1 MNIRKMAS
9 LAAGLT
15 ALTLGTGAHGA
26 VELDSST
33 FGGLS
38 ARSIGPA
45 VMSGRVAALD
55 GVVDDEGTTL
65 YVGTA
70 SGGVWKSED
79 GGIVF
84 EPVFDEHQQS
94 IGAVRIDPSNPQ
106 TVWVGTG
113 ESWVR
118 NTVSPGDGVYRSTD
132 GGEKWQ
138 HLGLENSDHIAELLV
153 HPDDGSVVY
162 VCALGHLWAPGG
174 DRGVFRTTDGGDTW
188 ENILRID
195 DATSCSDLAMTPDA
209 SALYAGMWSVR
220 RYPDFFESGGETSG
234 LYRSTDGGDTWEE
247 LTDGLPDT
255 DMGRI
260 SVTVAASEPT
270 RVYAVIES
278 DNTALYRS
286 DDGGDTW
293 AARDDSGN
301 VQMRPFY
308 FGELVV
314 DPSDPD
320 RVYKPAFS
328 LTVSDDGGDTFS
340 GMFGAGFSVAIHP
353 DHHALWVNPGNPRQL
368 VLGTDGGVYL
378 SEDRGFHWRHV
389 ANMPVSQFYHVAVDA
404 RWPYNVYGGL
414 QDNGSWM
421 APSQGAGGIQNK
433 DWTNIGFGDG
443 FWAFPDP
450 SDDRVLYTE
459 YQGGQLKRV
468 DRQTREI
475 KRIQPAPEDGQD
487 KLRFN
492 WNTPLHVSASKPG
505 TIYYGAQYLFRS
517 KDRGESWEAISPDLT
532 TNDPQGQRQEQSG
545 GLTIDNSTAENYTT
559 IYSISESPLDHRTI
573 WVGTDDGNV
582 QLTRNGGKSWD
593 NVVGNV
599 DGVPAGT
606 WVSRVEASPHDKA
619 TAFVTFDG
627 HRRGDMATYVYR
639 TTDYGQ
645 TWTSLGSDAIDGY
658 AWVVKQD
665 PVNPDLL
672 FLGTEEGLFIS
683 LDSGGHWARFKENL
697 PKVAVHDLVVHPTE
711 HDLVIG
717 THGRGVYIIDD
728 ITPLRGITQDII
740 DANVAILPT
749 RPAPMILTTQL
760 QSFGAHDSFV
770 GNNPPQAATIVYHLK
785 KRHLFGDMKVEVF
798 DQSDRLIATL
808 PGGKRRGLNR
818 VEWPMRFKAP
828 KFPPS
833 TSLVPGFL
841 GPRVPEGE
849 YRVVLTKGKETIE
862 STVQLVPDPR
872 TPHSKRDRT
881 AQQSL
886 ALELYDMI
894 NDLTFLSDNLIEVR
908 DQARARAGDL
918 PDGADGALGDD
929 LSAYAEAL
937 ETLRTSLSVTEG
949 GMITGQEKLR
959 ERLGTLYGNVTSYDG
974 RPSNT
979 QFDRR
984 DTLGGELAAA
994 LDTSAP
1000 LLGERLAAMNA
1011 RLSEAGVDAVTPLDR
1026 DAWNEEEGVA
1036 SFTNAA
1042 LNRRALRALL
1052 PQALWGVER

>member
-1 MNIRKMAS
+1 NHRNNVG
-9 LAAGLT
+9 LAVSVAALAFAG
-15 ALTLGTGAHGA
+15 AAHGA
-26 VELDSST
+26 IELDSST
-33 FGGLS
+33 FGGLT

-55 GVVDDEGTTL
+55 AVVGEDGLTI

-70 SGGVWKSED
+70 SGGVWKSND
-79 GGIVF
+79 GGIVY
-84 EPVFDEHQQS
+84 EPVFDDHQQA
-94 IGAVRIDPSNPQ
+94 IGAVRIDPSNPE
-106 TVWVGTG
+106 TIWVGTG

-138 HLGLENSDHIAELLV
+138 NMGLENSDHVAELLV
-153 HPDDGSVVY
+153 HPDNSDVVY
-162 VCALGHLWAPGG
+162 VCTLGHLWAAGG
-174 DRGVFRTTDGGDTW
+174 DRGVFRTTDGGATW
-188 ENILRID
+188 ENILHID
-195 DATSCSDLAMTPDA
+195 DATSCSDLAMTPDGGT
-209 SALYAGMWSVR
+209 LYAGLWQVR
-220 RYPDFFESGGETSG
+220 RYPDFFESGGATSG
-234 LYRSTDGGDTWEE
+234 LYRSTDGGDTWQE
-247 LTDGLPDT
+247 LTEGLPAT

-260 SVTVAASEPT
+260 SVAVAPSEPT
-270 RVYAVIES
+270 RVYAVVES
-278 DNTALYRS
+278 ENTALYRS
-286 DDGGDTW
+286 DDGGESW
-293 AARDDSGN
+293 EAKDDSGN

-308 FGELVV
+308 FGELAV
-314 DPSDPD
+314 DPTDPD

-328 LTVSDDGGDTFS
+328 LTVSDDGGESFS
-340 GMFGAGFSVAIHP
+340 GMFGAGFSVAVHP
-353 DHHALWVNPGNPRQL
+353 DHHALWINPDNPRQ
-368 VLGTDGGVYL
+368 VILGTDGGVYI
-378 SEDRGFHWRHV
+378 SENRGFHWRHV
-389 ANMPVSQFYHVAVDA
+389 ANLPVSQFYHVAVDS

-421 APSQGAGGIQNK
+421 GPSRANGGIQNK
-433 DWTNIGFGDG
+433 DWANIGFGDG
-443 FWAFPDP
+443 FWVFPDLE
-450 SDDRVLYTE
+450 DDNVLFAE

-468 DRQTREI
+468 NRSTQEI
-475 KRIQPAPEDGQD
+475 KRIQPAPEPGQD

-492 WNTPLHVSASKPG
+492 WNTPLHLSTKKPG

-582 QLTRNGGKSWD
+582 QLTRDGGKRWN
-593 NVVGNV
+593 NVVGNIT
-599 DGVPAGT
+599 GVPEGT
-606 WVSRVEASPHDKA
+606 WVSRVEASPHDKG
-619 TAFVTFDG
+619 TVLVTFDG

-639 TTDYGQ
+639 TTDFGQ
-645 TWTSLGSDAIDGY
+645 TWTSLVTDDIKGY
-658 AWVVKQD
+658 AWVIKQD

-672 FLGTEEGLFIS
+672 YLGTEEGLYIS
-683 LDSGGHWARFKENL
+683 LDNGENWARFKENL
-697 PKVAVHDLVVHPTE
+697 PEVAVHDLVIHPTE

-728 ITPLRGITQDII
+728 ITPLRGITQDTI

-749 RPAPMILTTQL
+749 RPAPMVLTSQL
-760 QSFGAHDSFV
+760 QSFGANDSFV
-770 GNNPPQAATIVYHLK
+770 ANNPPQAATLVYYLK
-785 KRHLFGDMKVEVF
+785 KRHLFGDLKVEIF
-798 DQSDRLIATL
+798 DDNDRLIASL

-828 KFPPS
+828 KFPPA

-849 YRVVLTKGKETIE
+849 YRAVLTKGKETLE
-862 STVQLVPDPR
+862 STVQLVADPR

-881 AQQSL
+881 QQQAL

-908 DQARARAGDL
+908 DQAKARIDALSD
-918 PDGADGALGDD
+918 AALGTD
-929 LSAYAEAL
+929 LEAYAEAV
-937 ETLRTSLSVTEG
+937 EELRTSLSVTEG

-974 RPSNT
+974 RPSRT
-979 QFDRR
+979 QLDRR
-984 DTLGGELAAA
+984 DTLGGELGDA
-994 LDTSAP
+994 LTASEP
-1000 LLGERLAAMNA
+1000 LLGEQLAAINA
-1011 RLSEAGVDAVTPLDR
+1011 RLKDAGVDAVTPLER
-1026 DAWNEEEGVA
+1026 DSWNEEEGVA
-1036 SFTNAA
+1036 SFNSVSM
-1042 LNRRALRALL
+1042 RRSAMRALL
-1052 PQALWGVER
+1052 PQALWGLTP